1 MGSGFNNWVNTW
13 DEFLIEVIE
22 KIKKRWLK
30 KDKQKLK
37 ELEKKYEETNK
48 QCQDAYDK
56 YLSLNNKVYNLS
68 NSIDRLKEKY
78 TYTKKIKVKNKHYI
92 EPSY

>member
-1 MGSGFNNWVNTW
+1 MGNGFNFW
-13 DEFLIEVIE
+13 DEFLTKEIE

-37 ELEKKYEETNK
+37 ELEKKYKETNK

-56 YLSLNNKVYNLS
+56 YLSLTNKTS
-68 NSIDRLKEKY
+68 NISDSIDRLYKKY
-78 TYTKKIKVKNKHYI
+78 TSIKKVKLKNPHYI
-92 EPSY
+92 APSY

>member
-1 MGSGFNNWVNTW
+1 MGNGFNTW
-13 DEFLIEVIE
+13 DEFLTKVIE

-48 QCQDAYDK
+48 QCQVAYDK
-56 YLSLNNKVYNLS
+56 YFSLRNKS
-68 NSIDRLKEKY
+68 ASISDSIDRLYKKY
-78 TYTKKIKVKNKHYI
+78 TSVKKVKLKNPHYI
-92 EPSY
+92 APSY

>member
-1 MGSGFNNWVNTW
+1 MGNGFNTW
-13 DEFLIEVIE
+13 DEFLTKVIE

-37 ELEKKYEETNK
+37 ELEKKYKETNK

-56 YLSLNNKVYNLS
+56 YLSLTNKTS
-68 NSIDRLKEKY
+68 NISDSIDRLYKKY
-78 TYTKKIKVKNKHYI
+78 TSIKKVKLKNPHYI
-92 EPSY
+92 ASSY